1 MIIFKN
7 ISSWSLPDL
16 LDIPFKIIIY
26 FTLIGTLDKFQFGL
40 LNIAMMIFSYQAIS
54 QIGIVDWLMYE
65 LPKKYALNVQSDSL
79 IAESYSFVFFNQLI
93 LAIITMLMVFI
104 FGNSSLFF
112 KLACGAYLL
121 HTIFYNN
128 YLHRKLYLR
137 FNHNFSK
144 LLNIQLYHVSLKFI
158 LELSALYFFG
168 IYAFLGVQALIF
180 LIPILL
186 FKANK
191 NIKLYDPNWI
201 SNYKFLIF
209 KGLPFFIVILM
220 STILANLDKWF
231 IVGFF
236 GIENF
241 AIYSVGAF
249 IITGIMILPGKILS
263 IFIQYMKE
271 MFTLSSD
278 LNLNINR
285 SFSINNVLIYFFA
298 CLSLLLNYLS
308 GYLSVLIPEYQEVI
322 PLLNLFLLASIL
334 KYGVSLTSNILYLI
348 GKRALVAKIQILIT
362 LCYLIFLS
370 IAINNFTDMSS
381 VLLTMCCVL
390 FVQIFIN
397 LVLVLMHQ
405 GALITHEI
413 FKFFCITLSVL
424 IFLYSYQLAQDKFLL
439 FACFVSLTM
448 ISLLNIKQTWSNFAY
463 LAYRRFS

>member
-1 MIIFKN
+1 M
-7 ISSWSLPDL
+7 
-16 LDIPFKIIIY
+16 
-26 FTLIGTLDKFQFGL
+26 
-40 LNIAMMIFSYQAIS
+40 
-54 QIGIVDWLMYE
+54 
-65 LPKKYALNVQSDSL
+65 
-79 IAESYSFVFFNQLI
+79 
-93 LAIITMLMVFI
+93 
-104 FGNSSLFF
+104 
-112 KLACGAYLL
+112 
-121 HTIFYNN
+121 
-128 YLHRKLYLR
+128 R
-137 FNHNFSK
+137 FNHKFSK

-191 NIKLYDPNWI
+191 NIKLYDPNWR
-201 SNYKFLIF
+201 SNYIVLIF

-285 SFSINNVLIYFFA
+285 SFSINNILIYFFA

-308 GYLSVLIPEYQEVI
+308 SYLDVLIPEYQEVI

-348 GKRALVAKIQILIT
+348 DKRVLVAKIQILIT
-362 LCYLIFLS
+362 LCYLSFLS

-405 GALITHEI
+405 GVLITYEI
-413 FKFFCITLSVL
+413 FKFLCITLSVL
-424 IFLYSYQLAQDKFLL
+424 IFLYSYQLSQDKFLL
-439 FACFVSLTM
+439 VACFVSLTV
-448 ISLLNIKQTWSNFAY
+448 IFLLNIKQTWLNFSY